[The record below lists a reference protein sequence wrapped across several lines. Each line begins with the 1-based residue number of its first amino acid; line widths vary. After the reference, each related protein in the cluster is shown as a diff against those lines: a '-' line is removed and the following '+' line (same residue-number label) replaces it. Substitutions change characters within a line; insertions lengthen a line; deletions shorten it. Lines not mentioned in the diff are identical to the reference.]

1 MNSTDKESLLLLAH
15 LYLQHGKEPDA
26 RVLLEAVQELFPED
40 SYACRALA
48 WIYLKQGNIADALEQ
63 LDLWERHEPAPTD
76 EERRIVKL
84 LRNSAM
90 SQSCKPSEIRS
101 VMESHMKTAKS
112 NASYTSQY
120 DTGA

>member
-15 LYLQHGKEPDA
+15 LYLQHGKEADA

-40 SYACRALA
+40 SYSCRALA

-63 LDLWERHEPAPTD
+63 LDQWERYEPAPTD
-76 EERRIVKL
+76 EEQRIVKL

-90 SQSCKPSEIRS
+90 SQSCKPSELRS
-101 VMESHMKTAKS
+101 AMENHTKAGESTA
-112 NASYTSQY
+112 AYTSLY